1 MTKKLAHWA
10 GAAPMWKK
18 GQSGNPAGRK
28 YGSRQKL
35 GEAFLTKLYNHF
47 LEHGDKV
54 LDEVRQTRP
63 DIYLKVVAA
72 TLPRELHFKAETA
85 LDGITDEQLEEIH
98 SAVRATITARTGP
111 GSSEGETKAS
121 GGSKLN

>member
-1 MTKKLAHWA
+1 MTKPANWA
-10 GAAPMWKK
+10 PAWKP

-28 YGSRQKL
+28 HGSRQKL

-54 LDEVRQTRP
+54 IDEVRNKRP
-63 DIYLKVVAA
+63 EIYLKVIAA
-72 TLPRELHFKAETA
+72 TLPRELHFKAESA

-98 SAVRATITARTGP
+98 SAVRATIIARTP
-111 GSSEGETKAS
+111 TGSAEGKAQAV
-121 GGSKLN
+121 GKDKLN